1 MSLDENSAKIAYI
14 LAKANAF
21 EQVHEKWRAKIEIV
35 MRRKL
40 RSKKLYRKIELFAY
54 IFLSIERNQGA
65 FLMPKMAILS
75 KEAVM

>member
-1 MSLDENSAKIAYI
+1 MSPRERRFFPRVSGVAQSERKRTRL
-14 LAKANAF
+14 
-21 EQVHEKWRAKIEIV
+21 WIEII

-54 IFLSIERNQGA
+54 IFLSTERNQGA